1 MVSIKFLKDRMRFL
15 EERVKEARSTLEN
28 LPDGNLSI
36 CERRGYPHYYACGLK
51 DKNGRT
57 VKKYIPKHNED
68 YAADL
73 AQKAYLKEQLKC
85 DLLQIKALER
95 FIRDY
100 EKGSITKVRFKNS
113 DHFFRLLR
121 KRISASFEECQQK
134 LNEMFR
140 SSTKRPEGKRFQTLS
155 GIMVRSKSEVEIANL
170 LYTLEIPFVYEPIII
185 INGIRISPDF
195 IFMIPGTGAFYMWE
209 HFGKM
214 DESDYAM
221 KSLHKLETL
230 YMDGW
235 ILGQNLIVTTETYD
249 SPFNAEKAAYALR
262 QVVPV

>member
-36 CERRGYPHYYACGLK
+36 CERSGHPHYYACGLK
-51 DKNGRT
+51 DRNGRT
-57 VKKYIPKHNED
+57 VKKYITRENEA

-73 AQKAYLKEQLKC
+73 AHKAYLKEQLRC

-95 FIRDY
+95 FIQDY
-100 EKGSITKVRFKNS
+100 EKGSITRVKFKS
-113 DHFFRLLR
+113 PEHFFRLLR

-134 LNEMFR
+134 LNEMFQ
-140 SSTKRPEGKRFQTLS
+140 SSTKRPEGKRFSTIS
-155 GIMVRSKSEVEIANL
+155 GVMVRSKSEVEIANL
-170 LYTLEIPFVYEPIII
+170 LYTLEIPFVYEPVII
-185 INGIRISPDF
+185 INGIEITPDF
-195 IFMIPGTGAFYMWE
+195 IFMIPGTGTIYMWE
-209 HFGKM
+209 HFGMM
-214 DESDYAM
+214 DDPDYSRT
-221 KSLHKLETL
+221 SLHKLETL
-230 YMDGW
+230 SLDGW

-249 SPFNAEKAAYALR
+249 SPFNMEKASYALR

>member
-1 MVSIKFLKDRMRFL
+1 MLNYQFMKDRMRFL
-15 EERVKEARSTLEN
+15 ENRIKEARKILEG
-28 LPDGNLSI
+28 LPEGSLSI
-36 CERRGYPHYYACGLK
+36 CTRQGHPHYYVCGLK
-51 DKNGRT
+51 DSDGRPC
-57 VKKYIPKHNED
+57 KKYIPKKNEAF
-68 YAADL
+68 AADL
-73 AQKAYLKEQLKC
+73 AQKAYLKEQLRC
-85 DLLQIKALER
+85 DLLQFKAIDR
-95 FIRDY
+95 FINDY
-100 EKGSITKVRFKNS
+100 EECSKVEVKLKNS

-121 KRISASFEECQQK
+121 KRISTCYEDCQQR
-134 LNEMFR
+134 LNAMFH

-185 INGIRISPDF
+185 INGIRITPDF
-195 IFMIPGTGAFYMWE
+195 IFMIPGTEAIYMWE

-249 SPFNAEKAAYALR
+249 SPFNAEKATYALG
-262 QVVPV
+262 QIIPV